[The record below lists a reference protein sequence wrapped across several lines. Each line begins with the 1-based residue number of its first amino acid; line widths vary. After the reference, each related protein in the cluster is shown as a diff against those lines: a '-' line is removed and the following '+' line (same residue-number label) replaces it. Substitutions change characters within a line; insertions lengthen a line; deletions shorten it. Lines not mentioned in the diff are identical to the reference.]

1 MLSSAFPLL
10 TKAEALEMSL
20 IALGSRDGRCDQ
32 DSNKPFSLLC
42 LIPKSPLNEHSLF
55 LQVDMEMTRQLSG
68 HWLQD
73 LGF

>member
-1 MLSSAFPLL
+1 MLSPAFPLL
-10 TKAEALEMSL
+10 TTAEALEMSL
-20 IALGSRDGRCDQ
+20 IALGSRGGRCDH
-32 DSNKPFSLLC
+32 DSNKPFPLIC
-42 LIPKSPLNEHSLF
+42 LTTKSPLNEHSLF